1 MVRVKYKGTISAKP
15 YEHVPPHQFLSL
27 NLHHQQQHD
36 NLTTYTMRCSPLL
49 PPHQRRT
56 SVGLGSGTPGGVVRL
71 LSFGGAGQSASTS
84 QQGAGSSPAW
94 VVSFRASE
102 GSINL
107 DSVRLSCSEKFS
119 FFAMLGARTFWLNI
133 SHGTNPKLRIARVS
147 GWGHLFPPWFLLTK
161 APILNLRVMREDSAP
176 RLQVGC
182 RARKGGIETNNHG
195 GCRVNWMFET
205 TKTTIWPSNMGNI
218 LVYCPKPANP
228 TYIKSYNII

>member
-36 NLTTYTMRCSPLL
+36 NLTTYTMRCSPIL

-107 DSVRLSCSEKFS
+107 DSVRLSCSETFS
-119 FFAMLGARTFWLNI
+119 FFTMLGARTVCLKNI
-133 SHGTNPKLRIARVS
+133 TWNETQAALQTAHRCRFRAGALC
-147 GWGHLFPPWFLLTK
+147 FPHDF
-161 APILNLRVMREDSAP
+161 
-176 RLQVGC
+176 
-182 RARKGGIETNNHG
+182 
-195 GCRVNWMFET
+195 
-205 TKTTIWPSNMGNI
+205 
-218 LVYCPKPANP
+218 
-228 TYIKSYNII
+228 